1 MVVTSEFGVECEA
14 PTKATR
20 ERYQSWR
27 QLAGYFDGDGNV
39 GLSVVKYVLRFR
51 IRFSDTWEPQ
61 IQAIRSFLDK
71 KRISTSRIWRET
83 NERKRDAYKIDIN
96 SLSSVLSAAKAMLPF
111 CAKKAED
118 LRIMVEYLEGRIT
131 GSQAIGRFNEEV
143 RIGRRSGYFRNPK
156 LPFTRQEGIRLAQL
170 ENARKARA
178 AYAVKVGTSV
188 QDQIRS
194 DHSKLKLGR
203 VRLSKKYGYSQS
215 VIRRV
220 LGAA

>member
-1 MVVTSEFGVECEA
+1 MVVTNEFGVECEA

-51 IRFSDTWEPQ
+51 MRFSDTWEPQ
-61 IQAIRSFLDK
+61 IQAIKSFLTEK
-71 KRISTSRIWRET
+71 GNTASRIWRET
-83 NERKRDAYKIDIN
+83 NERKRDAFKIDIN
-96 SLSSVLSAAKAMLPF
+96 SLDSVLRAAKAMLPF

-118 LRIMVEYLEGRIT
+118 LRITVEYLEGRIT

-156 LPFTRQEGIRLAQL
+156 LSLH
-170 ENARKARA
+170 KARG
-178 AYAVKVGTSV
+178 YPSCP
-188 QDQIRS
+188 IREC
-194 DHSKLKLGR
+194 
-203 VRLSKKYGYSQS
+203 KKSQS
-215 VIRRV
+215 GLRSKRRHF
-220 LGAA
+220 GQRPDKK